1 MGPAQSTYL
10 KQAKKTE
17 KKTKKSIF
25 LRQPRLASREV
36 MAYMNWGYE
45 KFDASSGDL
54 RHQKYDYIL
63 MRFKYYPRVAQLQS
77 KKKTKK
83 NRKIDLFAATKAGE
97 PLGY

>member
-1 MGPAQSTYL
+1 M
-10 KQAKKTE
+10 
-17 KKTKKSIF
+17 
-25 LRQPRLASREV
+25 RQPRLASREV

-63 MRFKYYPRVAQLQS
+63 MRFKYYPRVAQLRS

-83 NRKIDLFAATKAGE
+83 TKKIDLFAATKAGE
-97 PLGY
+97 P